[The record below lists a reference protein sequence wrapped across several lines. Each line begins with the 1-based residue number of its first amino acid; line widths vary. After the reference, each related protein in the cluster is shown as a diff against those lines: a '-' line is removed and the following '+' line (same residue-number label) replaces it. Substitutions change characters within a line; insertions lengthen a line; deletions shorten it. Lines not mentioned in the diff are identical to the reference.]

1 MTKNGSLIGSAIK
14 WLLSH
19 MFFYYSTVETHL
31 FAPSTP
37 NDVHYRILI
46 SGIIIMTTTDS
57 RDEEEEDVYEEG
69 YEGENIWSLSLV
81 L

>member
-1 MTKNGSLIGSAIK
+1 
-14 WLLSH
+14 
-19 MFFYYSTVETHL
+19 
-31 FAPSTP
+31 
-37 NDVHYRILI
+37 
-46 SGIIIMTTTDS
+46 MTTTDS